1 MNCLSVVVD
10 KESNLL
16 TRFVP
21 SGYVR
26 SKELLQVAFKVC
38 VIKTLPGHCCEFG

>member
-1 MNCLSVVVD
+1 M
-10 KESNLL
+10 KQKNLL

-26 SKELLQVAFKVC
+26 SEELLQVVLKVG
-38 VIKTLPGHCCEFG
+38 VVKTLLSHCCEFR